1 MSNCI
6 DRMWLL
12 FSSCKAVAV
21 GPEVVAVPPEIFF
34 VWVRGGV
41 LEKFENSYVE
51 LFLSM

>member
-34 VWVRGGV
+34 VWVGV
-41 LEKFENSYVE
+41 ESWKSLRTT
-51 LFLSM
+51 M